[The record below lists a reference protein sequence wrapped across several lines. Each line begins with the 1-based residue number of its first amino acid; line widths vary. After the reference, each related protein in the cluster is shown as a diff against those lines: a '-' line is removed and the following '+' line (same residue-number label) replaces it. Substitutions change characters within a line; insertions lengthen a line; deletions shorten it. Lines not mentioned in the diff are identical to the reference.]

1 MTKRRKEIRI
11 LTTCEELI
19 EAIERRALVENRTL
33 SNLVETILMKELKV
47 KIKKEK

>member
-1 MTKRRKEIRI
+1 MTTRRKEIRI
-11 LTTCEELI
+11 LTTCKELI

>member
-11 LTTCEELI
+11 LTTCGELI

-33 SNLVETILMKELKV
+33 SNLVETILMKEF
-47 KIKKEK
+47 KIKTKKEE